1 MTDQLSDSELSTA
14 DLVDRYGDA
23 LASIPVQF
31 RSFGRKSRFAGPAV
45 TVKCFEDNA
54 LLKSTLAEQPDPS
67 GKVLVVDG
75 GGSLRSALVGD
86 LIAGI
91 AVQRGWAG
99 LVISGA
105 VRDSV
110 ALDQLDLGIKA
121 LGTNPQKSSKTGDG
135 VVNGRSK
142 SAGCGSRPDSPCTL
156 TRTASS
162 SLVHT
167 SASQRVPIGG
177 NTPRPWRSESP
188 EGTVARVR
196 LRKSAPRA

>member
-1 MTDQLSDSELSTA
+1 MADQLPDSDLSTA

-23 LASIPVQF
+23 LVSIPVQF

-54 LLKSTLAEQPDPS
+54 LVKSTLLEQPDPS
-67 GKVLVVDG
+67 GNVLVVDG
-75 GGSLRSALVGD
+75 GRSLRSAFVGD

-110 ALDQLDLGIKA
+110 ALDLLDVGIKA
-121 LGTNPQKSSKTGDG
+121 LGTNPQKSSKIGVG
-135 VVNGRSK
+135 VVN
-142 SAGCGSRPDSPCTL
+142 SP
-156 TRTASS
+156 
-162 SLVHT
+162 VE
-167 SASQRVPIGG
+167 IGG
-177 NTPRPWRSESP
+177 VWITPGQIVHSDEDGIVVVPHTLAGR
-188 EGTVARVR
+188 
-196 LRKSAPRA
+196 